1 MGDDTPTSS
10 PTGVQQGG
18 ERRKSFGGIGNALV
32 NLHRNHPISGGT
44 TEGSTDTSSPKEVD
58 GGVWHVL
65 HTGFYDT
72 ATATATETETAEWCV
87 HPGDTAVPIVLHSLV
102 GRGSYG
108 KVYKG
113 MCNNKLVAVK
123 VIPHNISAI
132 DKITREVKV
141 MMSLEHPN
149 IIRAIAY
156 VCWERL
162 DAHGK
167 LDDED
172 VAAQTWIV
180 QEYCDSGNLSQ
191 VIKDGRLD
199 ELQGRDRRMLVVID
213 ILEEIAMAL
222 HYMHSR
228 RVLHGDLKCSN
239 VLMMSKTGKIM
250 IAKVGDF
257 GLSRTLM
264 DDTHLNTTTL
274 GTISHMSPE
283 MLRCG
288 HMSYMA
294 DMYAFGMIMYEML
307 TGIKPYQGMMQ
318 SMVIEK
324 VLIAGEMPAVP
335 KDMSPRYVAVMRRCW
350 KYIAKER
357 PTFGDMLVYLR
368 ELRHD
373 NMVRTSAEWESSLA
387 A

>member
-1 MGDDTPTSS
+1 MTLPAHDDDDHEPELE
-10 PTGVQQGG
+10 
-18 ERRKSFGGIGNALV
+18 ERGSRRRSFGAFGNALV
-32 NLHRNHPISGGT
+32 YRHKNKTISGGT

-72 ATATATETETAEWCV
+72 APPNNEWNV
-87 HPGDTAVPIVLHSLV
+87 QPGDTTVPIVLHSLV

-167 LDDED
+167 LDDEE

-199 ELQGRDRRMLVVID
+199 ELQGRDKRMLVVID
-213 ILEEIAMAL
+213 ILEEIATAL

-239 VLMMSKTGKIM
+239 VLMMSGTGKIM

-335 KDMSPRYVAVMRRCW
+335 KEMPPRYVAVMRRCW

-357 PTFGDMLVYLR
+357 PTFGDMLIYLR
-368 ELRHD
+368 DMRQD
-373 NMVRTSAEWESSLA
+373 SAVRSSAEWENQRREGTA
-387 A
+387 